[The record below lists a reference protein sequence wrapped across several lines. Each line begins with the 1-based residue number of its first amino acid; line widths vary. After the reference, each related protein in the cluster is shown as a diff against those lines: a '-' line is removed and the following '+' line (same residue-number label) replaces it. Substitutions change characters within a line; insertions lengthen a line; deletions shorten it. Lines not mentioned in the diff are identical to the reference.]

1 MGNSLTNMEVV
12 TELQVIY
19 TNGYVRF
26 CSGIY
31 DSLCVIKDILHY
43 ETQWIVFLYGNPVI
57 PDKGNYQL
65 SALGAF
71 NFLT

>member
-19 TNGYVRF
+19 TNGYVSF
-26 CSGIY
+26 FSGIY
-31 DSLCVIKDILHY
+31 DWLCVIKDILHY
-43 ETQWIVFLYGNPVI
+43 DTQWIVCLYRNPVI

-65 SALGAF
+65 STLGAF

>member
-19 TNGYVRF
+19 TNEYVSF

-31 DSLCVIKDILHY
+31 DSLYVIKNILLY
-43 ETQWIVFLYGNPVI
+43 GTQWIVYPYGSPMI

>member
-1 MGNSLTNMEVV
+1 MGYSLTNMEVV
-12 TELQVIY
+12 IELQVIY
-19 TNGYVRF
+19 TNEYVSF
-26 CSGIY
+26 FSGIY

-43 ETQWIVFLYGNPVI
+43 DTQWIVCLYGNPVI

-65 SALGAF
+65 STLEAF

>member
-1 MGNSLTNMEVV
+1 MEVV

-19 TNGYVRF
+19 TNEYVSF

-43 ETQWIVFLYGNPVI
+43 DTQWIVYLYGNPVI

>member
-1 MGNSLTNMEVV
+1 MEVV

-19 TNGYVRF
+19 TNKYVSF

-43 ETQWIVFLYGNPVI
+43 DTQWIVCLYGNPVI

-65 SALGAF
+65 STLGLSISLPEQ
-71 NFLT
+71 NF

>member
-19 TNGYVRF
+19 TNEYVSF

-31 DSLCVIKDILHY
+31 DSFCVIKDILHY
-43 ETQWIVFLYGNPVI
+43 NMQWIVCLYETPMI